1 MQKIPLKKEEKDAFE
16 QIYHFRNFNYQ
27 ETTQT
32 SLILPGRTERTCAS
46 GCLWRKFYKHRDN
59 TNNRHN
65 QRTNC
70 YSHSSGQCPDSHDH
84 YR

>member
-1 MQKIPLKKEEKDAFE
+1 MGGEEKERRKKDAFK

-46 GCLWRKFYKHRDN
+46 GCLWWKFNEHRNN
-59 TNNRHN
+59 TNN
-65 QRTNC
+65 QYTNC
-70 YSHSSGQCPDSHDH
+70 YSHSSE
-84 YR
+84 